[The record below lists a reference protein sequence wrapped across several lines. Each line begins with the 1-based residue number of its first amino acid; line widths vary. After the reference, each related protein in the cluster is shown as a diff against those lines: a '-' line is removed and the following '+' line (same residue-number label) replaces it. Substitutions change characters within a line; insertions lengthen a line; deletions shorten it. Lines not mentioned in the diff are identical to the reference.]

1 MLRTDCCA
9 ILGCLEKLFATRG
22 EEKVKKKRKE
32 RNKLKMMTMKQ
43 SKLIIKYHLFI
54 DSRCFF
60 LPLVRGCLLL
70 GTLTLLDFFF
80 FLFKGNKKGK
90 KEKNKRPKN
99 QKQRREE
106 KKKRRRRRRETDR
119 ERERERE
126 GRSE

>member
-70 GTLTLLDFFF
+70 GTLTLLVVDYI
-80 FLFKGNKKGK
+80 NQSTRNRENN
-90 KEKNKRPKN
+90 EKTATCHHYIHKIFYFR
-99 QKQRREE
+99 
-106 KKKRRRRRRETDR
+106 
-119 ERERERE
+119 
-126 GRSE
+126 